1 MYLIA
6 WKTRQEILAGCIL
19 RSHYGVVGRFD
30 PKSGCPV
37 TGWMNV
43 PRRWK
48 KERQETGDSCRLR
61 PLPFDMIQIVYVRSQ
76 DE

>member
-19 RSHYGVVGRFD
+19 RCGPIRS
-30 PKSGCPV
+30 KKWMSGHRMDEC
-37 TGWMNV
+37 TL
-43 PRRWK
+43 
-48 KERQETGDSCRLR
+48 ERQETGDSCRLR
-61 PLPFDMIQIVYVRSQ
+61 SLPLDMIQIVYVRSQ